1 VLAGA
6 CFAIGYGLG
15 VGCRWLWRYLEIPDM
30 PPRLRSITNLIA
42 FVLCLLVV
50 AGFLWRSAE
59 WQDSI
64 RFVMGMLRVDGTFP
78 VKL

>member
-1 VLAGA
+1 
-6 CFAIGYGLG
+6 
-15 VGCRWLWRYLEIPDM
+15 M

-42 FVLCLLVV
+42 FMLCLLVV